1 MNNNKRKN
9 QKGFTLIELM
19 IVVAI
24 IGILSAFAVPA
35 YQDYTKKATLA
46 EFPKAASAIKLA
58 VELCAHENASDSTTF
73 KSNCISGSNGVA
85 SAALNSI
92 SITAVG
98 NASGGVDVIAKA
110 TNDKGPIETDEE
122 YIMNAS
128 YSLDGITWTTSCK
141 DASGSV
147 QDTYCP

>member
-1 MNNNKRKN
+1 MKTRQTK

-46 EFPKAASAIKLA
+46 EFPKAAAAVKLA

-73 KSNCISGSNGVA
+73 KSNCITGSNGVP
-85 SAALNSI
+85 SAALNAI
-92 SITAVG
+92 AVTALG
-98 NASGGVDVIAKA
+98 NVSGGVDVIAKA
-110 TNDKGPIETDEE
+110 TRDKGPIKTDEE

-128 YSLDGITWTTSCK
+128 YTPSGIEWTTSCK
-141 DASGSV
+141 DASGTV